1 MLILFFKC
9 YIINKNLCDGEDVRV
24 KNLIVNIYK
33 TLFFFDLSIVIVY
46 YLPDIK
52 TKNAALL
59 NLWRDGMFFAVML
72 IFTLFFKTAVERN
85 RLKIFNP
92 KNKLRHY
99 SIGLITG
106 LVPVAITLLLLM
118 LIRKVKFSGINHPG
132 HTLLWLAAIF
142 FNVFATELL
151 LRGYLFRLY
160 RKYYGFTVT
169 AVIITLLF
177 ISMNPGILKHGV
189 IYPVNMLLN
198 NLIFCLIAEYSY
210 SLLAPV
216 VAHFAYNAVS
226 SLVAGSMSLYAENPF
241 LLKLTFSGNKYI
253 SGGAMKLEG
262 SAVMLV
268 CQLAVCAFF
277 ILRLKKRRQ

>member
-1 MLILFFKC
+1 MLYNYYKL
-9 YIINKNLCDGEDVRV
+9 YGEGVLV

-46 YLPDIK
+46 YLPNIK

-118 LIRKVKFSGINHPG
+118 LIRKVKFSGINSH
-132 HTLLWLAAIF
+132 F
-142 FNVFATELL
+142 FAD
-151 LRGYLFRLY
+151 
-160 RKYYGFTVT
+160 K
-169 AVIITLLF
+169 AQ
-177 ISMNPGILKHGV
+177 KHHHR
-189 IYPVNMLLN
+189 YHAQSKASP
-198 NLIFCLIAEYSY
+198 
-210 SLLAPV
+210 
-216 VAHFAYNAVS
+216 
-226 SLVAGSMSLYAENPF
+226 
-241 LLKLTFSGNKYI
+241 YI
-253 SGGAMKLEG
+253 
-262 SAVMLV
+262 
-268 CQLAVCAFF
+268 
-277 ILRLKKRRQ
+277 